1 MKKKII
7 DSKIIFDQKKLRFKN
22 EKSIDYL
29 KIPIEDDNE
38 EPIENFL
45 EQTCN
50 FIGKVIFLLLNL
62 TM

>member
-1 MKKKII
+1 VLYFEKKINRLE
-7 DSKIIFDQKKLRFKN
+7 KLFLTKKKLRFKN

-50 FIGKVIFLLLNL
+50 FIGKIIN
-62 TM
+62 

>member
-1 MKKKII
+1 MK
-7 DSKIIFDQKKLRFKN
+7 KKLRFKN

-62 TM
+62 RI